1 MAQITCKVIPKP
13 IDDEEKKGEE
23 TAKAV
28 LCNIEGNPDDPIIM
42 FDGCNS
48 YICGNCSHI
57 LADRIDEGQLPRSIL
72 FECPKCHEYNAI
84 C

>member
-13 IDDEEKKGEE
+13 VDDDEEI
-23 TAKAV
+23 TKAV
-28 LCNIEGNPDDPIIM
+28 LCNTGNPDDPIIM

-57 LADRIDEGQLPRSIL
+57 LANKIDEGQLRRGFYLNVQDAMNIIL
-72 FECPKCHEYNAI
+72 LI
-84 C
+84 LI